1 MISRLSTAQLL
12 IVQITAE
19 HYERLVDRARREE
32 ADEEHKRKR
41 QWASRDSQR
50 YGAAELERQRE
61 GH

>member
-1 MISRLSTAQLL
+1 LL

-32 ADEEHKRKR
+32 AYEEHERKR

-50 YGAAELERQRE
+50 SGAAELERQRG